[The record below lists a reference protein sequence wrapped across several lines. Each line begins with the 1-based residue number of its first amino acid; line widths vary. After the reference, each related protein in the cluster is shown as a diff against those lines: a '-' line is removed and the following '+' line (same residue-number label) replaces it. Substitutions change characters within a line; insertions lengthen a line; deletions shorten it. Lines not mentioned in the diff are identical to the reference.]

1 VAENAHESKDFTV
14 QMLTQRCGFD
24 GAMASRGLPIV
35 AGFGLA
41 ALVLVSALMA
51 GGQTSVQR
59 ISFVIA
65 TGPTGGSYFPIG
77 EAIAALISHPPG
89 VYRCEQAGVCG
100 PSGLIGSAR
109 TSPGAVANV
118 LAVNSQMVDSALAQS
133 DVIVEGVAGKGVFQQ
148 AGRQSHVRAIAA
160 LYPEDVHVV
169 ATKASHIH
177 AVGDLKGKRVSLGPA
192 TSGTSVTAGAI
203 LAAYRLSTAGMKI
216 NRDPSEV
223 AAAKL
228 DKGQLD
234 AMFFVGGAPVPLVR
248 ELLASGGAVLVPID
262 GKSRER
268 LLAQAKTLSADS
280 IPAGLYPNA
289 GKIETVSVRAVWIV
303 NQSEPDVV
311 VHGIAKALFNPANRD
326 MLAGSHRSAQFIRI
340 DSAAANLP
348 VPLHPGAARFYAEMG
363 KLPKAVRA
371 SGKP

>member
-1 VAENAHESKDFTV
+1 
-14 QMLTQRCGFD
+14 
-24 GAMASRGLPIV
+24 MASRGLPIL

-89 VYRCEQAGVCG
+89 VYRCERAGVCG
-100 PSGLIGSAR
+100 PSGLIASAR

-118 LAVNSQMVDSALAQS
+118 LAVNSQTVDSALAQS
-133 DVIVEGVAGKGVFQQ
+133 DVIAEGVAGQGVFQQ
-148 AGRQSHVRAIAA
+148 VGRQSRVRAIAA
-160 LYPEDVHVV
+160 LYPEDVHLV
-169 ATKASHIH
+169 ATKVSRIH
-177 AVGDLKGKRVSLGPA
+177 AIGDLMGKRVSLGPA
-192 TSGTSVTAGAI
+192 TSGSSVTAGAI
-203 LAAYRLSTAGMKI
+203 LAAYRLPTTRMKI

-228 DKGQLD
+228 DKGQID

-248 ELLASGGAVLVPID
+248 ELLASGRAVLVPID
-262 GKSRER
+262 GESRKR
-268 LLAQAKTLSADS
+268 LLAQSKTLSADS

-289 GKIETVSVRAVWIV
+289 GRIETVSMRAVWIV

-326 MLAGSHRSAQFIRI
+326 MLAGSHRSAQFIHL

-363 KLPKAVRA
+363 KLPKAVRS
-371 SGKP
+371 SGEP